1 MMPIN
6 ADLNSKDVLDVL
18 HDSGKPLQEWGKAI
32 DGMPLLSAR
41 MGGQKQPAIFITAGS
56 HATETAGVHAAL
68 NMLEKLE
75 TEHEVHILPLR
86 DPFGFAGVQY
96 CLSFAAH
103 RPVVVSSHQDVIEY
117 LGANATMLWQHD
129 AVRIFRLG
137 RMGFVCNEH
146 KAGLDSF
153 WDMFVAVG
161 DLAIRR
167 PDILYPL
174 RGQSIMLLNPCMDV
188 EGAGENQ
195 RCWHGYLS
203 ANGEWLHLN
212 RMLGRDDAAPEVA
225 AVNAFM
231 QTIRPGLTNDLHEG
245 NGSGFWLPLVKPKE
259 NPQRV
264 FNMAKAF
271 FDYVNLCGYPVTDF
285 AEWLATDRTPQ
296 TTVEPDWMKPEPRL
310 PGLFWMDTLIK
321 GEGHNLSTYA
331 HLFGTAFG
339 TEAPMIAPLEMRV
352 DAITNGTL
360 AAIKV
365 WEEND
370 IVN

>member
-18 HDSGKPLQEWGKAI
+18 YDSGKPLQEWGKAI
-32 DGMPLLSAR
+32 DGIPLLSAR

-68 NMLEKLE
+68 NMLEVLE

-86 DPFGFAGVQY
+86 DPFGFAGVQH
-96 CLSFAAH
+96 CLSFAAR
-103 RPVVVSSHQDVIEY
+103 RPAAVSNHQDVVEY
-117 LGANATMLWQHD
+117 LDADATKLWQQESMS
-129 AVRIFRLG
+129 IYKLG
-137 RMGFVCNEH
+137 RMGFVWNEY

-153 WDMFVAVG
+153 LDMFVGVY
-161 DLAIRR
+161 DLANQR

-174 RGQSIMLLNPCMDV
+174 RGQSMMLLNPCMDV
-188 EGAGENQ
+188 EGAGENH
-195 RCWHGYLS
+195 RCWHGYLDV
-203 ANGEWLHLN
+203 NGEWLHLN
-212 RMLGRDDAAPEVA
+212 RMLGSIDAAPEVA

-245 NGSGFWLPLVKPKE
+245 NRSGFWLPLVKPKE
-259 NPQRV
+259 NPERV
-264 FNMAKAF
+264 FRMAKAF
-271 FDYVNLCGYPVTDF
+271 FDYVNMCDYPVTDF
-285 AEWLATDRTPQ
+285 EEWLATDRTPQ
-296 TTVEPDWMKPEPRL
+296 TPVEPDWMKPEPRL

-331 HLFGTAFG
+331 DHFGTAFG
-339 TEAPMIAPLEMRV
+339 TEAPMISPLEMRV
-352 DAITNGTL
+352 DALINGTI

-370 IVN
+370 KVN